1 MRSKYMKS
9 LGLGATCL
17 LAMSVPVAAN
27 TTETN
32 QSSDASGAQVSAT
45 QATSSEEI
53 TVTETNISSSAQT
66 DTSTAATEEPSV
78 SRRSAPET
86 EESSTTEASSVTS
99 STSITSTTTTQTESA
114 PATQAEATIEQAL
127 YRLYQPDLRVHL
139 YTKDANEY
147 AVLAGRGW
155 RQEGEA
161 WRFVSNQGE
170 PVYRLYQPD
179 LRVHLYTKDANEY
192 AVLAGRGWRQE
203 GEAFRS
209 HGNIPV
215 YRLYHPGLRVH
226 LYTKDANEYT
236 VLAGRGWRQEGIAFY
251 GLGSAGSS
259 TASNTPVAPQVAKKP
274 TGTVSIQNKNS
285 QNGNFDII
293 VSNVDSPLGVSSVL
307 VPVWSDEKGQDD
319 LVWYEAARQADGSYK
334 VSVQSK
340 NHGYSTGTYQ
350 VHLYLVQK
358 DGTKIGIS
366 PSTTTTVEI
375 KDTVP
380 KATVRIE
387 NIDRT
392 YGFFDVRITD
402 LYVPKGIESIQAAV
416 WADVGGQNDVQH
428 YEATKQSDGSYL
440 VPVRISNHKYEQGT
454 YNISLS
460 ITSQGQKY
468 NVAQANTLI
477 SYTKTEIPRF
487 IDVSSHNG
495 TLSVADYKTL
505 AANGISGV
513 VVKLSEAVS
522 YLNPYAEG
530 QVKNALAAG
539 LKVSVYHYSHFT
551 SKEEAKA
558 EAQYFVAAAKKLG
571 LPTSTLMVNDIE
583 EYATRKNINDNMKAW
598 EEEMRRLGYSNL
610 IHYTGASWLD
620 DNSLGVVGP
629 IQTSQFGMTNF
640 WVAQYPYSTM
650 TPAQAMSMSLHARTA
665 AWQYT
670 SKATL
675 LPGRSF
681 FDVNLDYT
689 NRFTK

>member
-32 QSSDASGAQVSAT
+32 QSSDAPGAQVSAT

-440 VPVRISNHKYEQGT
+440 VPVRISNHKYEQGN

-670 SKATL
+670 SKAEL

>member
-1 MRSKYMKS
+1 MT
-9 LGLGATCL
+9 L
-17 LAMSVPVAAN
+17 PVAAN
-27 TTETN
+27 TTETS
-32 QSSDASGAQVSAT
+32 QSSAVSETQVST
-45 QATSSEEI
+45 TEATSSEVS
-53 TVTETNISSSAQT
+53 TVAESSTNSSTQAQTET
-66 DTSTAATEEPSV
+66 STVATEEPRISFRSV
-78 SRRSAPET
+78 PDTEEGTAS
-86 EESSTTEASSVTS
+86 EESSTTSS
-99 STSITSTTTTQTESA
+99 STSIT
-114 PATQAEATIEQAL
+114 ATQPEATTVTQATVEQAL

-215 YRLYHPGLRVH
+215 YRLYQPDLRVH
-226 LYTKDANEYT
+226 LYTKDANEYA

-259 TASNTPVAPQVAKKP
+259 SAPNTPAAPQVEKKP
-274 TGTVSIQNKNS
+274 TGTVSVQNKNS

-340 NHGYSTGTYQ
+340 NHGYSTGVYQ
-350 VHLYLVQK
+350 VHLYLVQT
-358 DGTKIGIS
+358 DGTKIGVS

-402 LYVPKGIESIQAAV
+402 LYVPKGIESIQASV
-416 WADVGGQNDVQH
+416 WADVSGQNDVQH

-440 VPVRISNHKYEQGT
+440 VPVRISNHNYEQGN
-454 YNISLS
+454 YSISLS
-460 ITSQGQKY
+460 ITSQGQKH
-468 NVAQANTLI
+468 NVAQANASI
-477 SYTKTEIPRF
+477 SYTKSEIPRF

-583 EYATRKNINDNMKAW
+583 EHATRKNINENMKAW
-598 EEEMRRLGYSNL
+598 EEEMRHLGYSNL

-629 IQTSQFGMTNF
+629 IQTSQFGMSNF

-670 SKATL
+670 SKAEL

>member
-32 QSSDASGAQVSAT
+32 QSSDAPGAQVSAT

-53 TVTETNISSSAQT
+53 TVTETSISSSAQT

-440 VPVRISNHKYEQGT
+440 VPVRISNHKYEQGN

-468 NVAQANTLI
+468 NVAQANTSI

>member
-32 QSSDASGAQVSAT
+32 QSSDAPGAQVSAT

-99 STSITSTTTTQTESA
+99 STSITSTTTTA

-440 VPVRISNHKYEQGT
+440 VPVRISNHKYEQGN

-468 NVAQANTLI
+468 NVAQANTSI

>member
-32 QSSDASGAQVSAT
+32 QSSDVSGAQVSAT

-114 PATQAEATIEQAL
+114 PVTQAEATIEQAL

-192 AVLAGRGWRQE
+192 AILAGRGWRQE

-440 VPVRISNHKYEQGT
+440 VPVRISNHKYEQGN

>member
-32 QSSDASGAQVSAT
+32 QSSDAPGAQVSAT

-440 VPVRISNHKYEQGT
+440 VPVRISNHKYEQGN
-454 YNISLS
+454 YSISLS
-460 ITSQGQKY
+460 ITSQGQKH
-468 NVAQANTLI
+468 NVAQANTSI

>member
-66 DTSTAATEEPSV
+66 DTSTAATEEPSI

-147 AVLAGRGW
+147 VVLAGRGW

-259 TASNTPVAPQVAKKP
+259 TVSNTPVAPQVAKKP

-440 VPVRISNHKYEQGT
+440 VPVRISNHKYEQGN

-468 NVAQANTLI
+468 NVAQANTSI

>member
-32 QSSDASGAQVSAT
+32 QSSDVSGAQVSAT

-114 PATQAEATIEQAL
+114 PVTQAEATIEQAL

-440 VPVRISNHKYEQGT
+440 VPVRISNHKYEQGN

-551 SKEEAKA
+551 NKEEAKA

>member
-32 QSSDASGAQVSAT
+32 QSSDVSGAQVSAT

-114 PATQAEATIEQAL
+114 PVTQAEATIEQAL

-259 TASNTPVAPQVAKKP
+259 TASSTPVAPQVAKKP

-440 VPVRISNHKYEQGT
+440 VPVRISNHKYEQGN

>member
-9 LGLGATCL
+9 LSLGATCL
-17 LAMSVPVAAN
+17 LTMTLPVAAN
-27 TTETN
+27 TTETS
-32 QSSDASGAQVSAT
+32 QSSAVSETQVST
-45 QATSSEEI
+45 TEATSSEVSIVAESS
-53 TVTETNISSSAQT
+53 TSSSTQAQTET
-66 DTSTAATEEPSV
+66 STVATEEPSI
-78 SRRSAPET
+78 SFRSVPDTEEGAAT
-86 EESSTTEASSVTS
+86 EESSTTS
-99 STSITSTTTTQTESA
+99 STTSTTATQQEAATV
-114 PATQAEATIEQAL
+114 TQAEATVEQAL

-209 HGNIPV
+209 YGNIPV
-215 YRLYHPGLRVH
+215 YRLYQPDLRVH
-226 LYTKDANEYT
+226 LYTKDANEYA
-236 VLAGRGWRQEGIAFY
+236 VLAGRGWKQEGVAFY
-251 GLGSAGSS
+251 GLGSAGGSN
-259 TASNTPVAPQVAKKP
+259 ASNTPAAPQVEKKP

-285 QNGNFDII
+285 QNGTFDII
-293 VSNVDSPLGVSSVL
+293 VSNVDSPVGVNGVL
-307 VPVWSDEKGQDD
+307 VPVWSDENGQDD
-319 LVWYEAARQADGSYK
+319 LVWYEAVRQADGRHK
-334 VSVQSK
+334 VSVQAK
-340 NHGYSTGTYQ
+340 NHGFSTGTYQ
-350 VHLYLVQK
+350 IHLYLWQA
-358 DGTKIGIS
+358 DGTKVGVS

-375 KDTVP
+375 TDTVP
-380 KATVRIE
+380 KAAVRIE

-402 LYVPKGIESIQAAV
+402 LYVPKGIEAIQATV
-416 WADVGGQNDVQH
+416 WSDVNGKNDLQQ
-428 YEATKQSDGSYL
+428 YTATKQADGSYT
-440 VPVRISNHKYEQGT
+440 VPVRISNHKYEQGNYT
-454 YNISLS
+454 VSLS
-460 ITSQGQKY
+460 ITSQGQQHT
-468 NVAQANTLI
+468 VAQTSAAI

-558 EAQYFVAAAKKLG
+558 EAQYFVAAAKRLG
-571 LPTSTLMVNDIE
+571 LPTHTLMVNDIE
-583 EYATRKNINDNMKAW
+583 EHATRKNINENMKAW

-629 IQTSQFGMTNF
+629 IQTSQFGMSNF

-670 SKATL
+670 SKAEL

>member
-1 MRSKYMKS
+1 MRSKYIKS

-17 LAMSVPVAAN
+17 LTMTLPVAAN
-27 TTETN
+27 TTETS
-32 QSSDASGAQVSAT
+32 QSSAVSETQVST
-45 QATSSEEI
+45 TEATSSEVS
-53 TVTETNISSSAQT
+53 TVAESSTNSSTQAQTET
-66 DTSTAATEEPSV
+66 STVATEEPRISFRSV
-78 SRRSAPET
+78 PDTEEGAAT
-86 EESSTTEASSVTS
+86 EESSTTSS
-99 STSITSTTTTQTESA
+99 STSIT
-114 PATQAEATIEQAL
+114 ATQPEATTVTQATVEQAL

-215 YRLYHPGLRVH
+215 YRLYQPDLRVH
-226 LYTKDANEYT
+226 LYTKDANEYA

-259 TASNTPVAPQVAKKP
+259 SAPNTPAAPQVEKKP

-340 NHGYSTGTYQ
+340 NHGYSTGVYQ
-350 VHLYLVQK
+350 VHLYLVQT
-358 DGTKIGIS
+358 DGTKIGVS

-392 YGFFDVRITD
+392 YGFFDVRVTD
-402 LYVPKGIESIQAAV
+402 LYVPKGIESIQASV
-416 WADVGGQNDVQH
+416 WADVSGQNDIQH

-440 VPVRISNHKYEQGT
+440 VPVRISNHNYEQGN
-454 YNISLS
+454 YSISLS
-460 ITSQGQKY
+460 ITSQGQKHH
-468 NVAQANTLI
+468 VAQANTSI
-477 SYTKTEIPRF
+477 SYTKSEIPRF

-495 TLSVADYKTL
+495 TLSVADYKNL
-505 AANGISGV
+505 ATNGISGV

-583 EYATRKNINDNMKAW
+583 EQATRKNINENMKAW

-629 IQTSQFGMTNF
+629 IQTSQFGMSNF

-670 SKATL
+670 SKAEL

>member
-1 MRSKYMKS
+1 MRSKCIKS
-9 LGLGATCL
+9 LGVGATCL
-17 LAMSVPVAAN
+17 LAMSVPVVANAAE
-27 TTETN
+27 TSQSSAVSGTHVSTTQETSSGGIKVTESSTGSSIQTET
-32 QSSDASGAQVSAT
+32 
-45 QATSSEEI
+45 
-53 TVTETNISSSAQT
+53 
-66 DTSTAATEEPSV
+66 STTATEEPRISFRSV
-78 SRRSAPET
+78 PDAEEGAAT
-86 EESSTTEASSVTS
+86 EESSTTSS
-99 STSITSTTTTQTESA
+99 STSTT
-114 PATQAEATIEQAL
+114 ATQPEATTVTQATVEQAL

-236 VLAGRGWRQEGIAFY
+236 VLAGRGWRQEGVAFY

-259 TASNTPVAPQVAKKP
+259 TASNTPAAPQDAKKP

-307 VPVWSDEKGQDD
+307 VPVWSDEKDQDD

-358 DGTKIGIS
+358 DGTKIGVS
-366 PSTTTTVEI
+366 SSTTTTVEI
-375 KDTVP
+375 KDTIP

-416 WADVGGQNDVQH
+416 WADVSGQNDIQH

-440 VPVRISNHKYEQGT
+440 VPVRISNHKYEQGN
-454 YNISLS
+454 YSISLS
-460 ITSQGQKY
+460 ITSQGQKH
-468 NVAQANTLI
+468 NVAQANTSI

-583 EYATRKNINDNMKAW
+583 EQATRKNINENMKAW

>member
-32 QSSDASGAQVSAT
+32 QSSDVSGAQVSAT

-114 PATQAEATIEQAL
+114 PVTQAEATIEQAL

-440 VPVRISNHKYEQGT
+440 VPVRISNHKYEQGN

-468 NVAQANTLI
+468 NVAQANTSI

>member
-32 QSSDASGAQVSAT
+32 QSSDVSGAQVSAT

-114 PATQAEATIEQAL
+114 PVTQAEATIEQAL

-440 VPVRISNHKYEQGT
+440 VPVRISNHKYEQGN

>member
-1 MRSKYMKS
+1 MT
-9 LGLGATCL
+9 L
-17 LAMSVPVAAN
+17 PVAAN
-27 TTETN
+27 TTETS
-32 QSSDASGAQVSAT
+32 QSSAVSETQVST
-45 QATSSEEI
+45 TEATSSEVS
-53 TVTETNISSSAQT
+53 TVAESSTNSSTQAQTET
-66 DTSTAATEEPSV
+66 STVATEEPRISFRSV
-78 SRRSAPET
+78 PDTEEGAAT
-86 EESSTTEASSVTS
+86 EESSTTSS
-99 STSITSTTTTQTESA
+99 STSIT
-114 PATQAEATIEQAL
+114 ATQPEATTVTQATVEQAL

-215 YRLYHPGLRVH
+215 YRLYQPDLRVH
-226 LYTKDANEYT
+226 LYTKDANEYA

-259 TASNTPVAPQVAKKP
+259 SAPNTPAAPQVEKKP

-340 NHGYSTGTYQ
+340 NHGYSTGVYQ
-350 VHLYLVQK
+350 VHLYLVQT
-358 DGTKIGIS
+358 DGTKIGVS
-366 PSTTTTVEI
+366 PYTTTTVEI

-392 YGFFDVRITD
+392 YGFFDVRVTD
-402 LYVPKGIESIQAAV
+402 LYVPKGIESIQASV
-416 WADVGGQNDVQH
+416 WADVSGQNDVQH

-440 VPVRISNHKYEQGT
+440 VPVRISNHNYEQGN
-454 YNISLS
+454 YSISLS
-460 ITSQGQKY
+460 ITSQGQKH
-468 NVAQANTLI
+468 NVAQANASI
-477 SYTKTEIPRF
+477 SYTKSEIPRF

-583 EYATRKNINDNMKAW
+583 EHATRKNINENMKAW
-598 EEEMRRLGYSNL
+598 EEEMRHLGYSNL

-629 IQTSQFGMTNF
+629 IQTSQFGMSNF

-670 SKATL
+670 SKAEL

>member
-1 MRSKYMKS
+1 MRSKCIKS

-17 LAMSVPVAAN
+17 LAMSVPVVANAAE
-27 TTETN
+27 TSQSSAVSGTHVSTTQETSSGGIKVTESSTSSSIQTET
-32 QSSDASGAQVSAT
+32 
-45 QATSSEEI
+45 
-53 TVTETNISSSAQT
+53 
-66 DTSTAATEEPSV
+66 STTATEEPRISFRSV
-78 SRRSAPET
+78 PDAEEGAAT
-86 EESSTTEASSVTS
+86 EESSTTSS
-99 STSITSTTTTQTESA
+99 STSTT
-114 PATQAEATIEQAL
+114 ATQPEATTVTQATVEQAL

-236 VLAGRGWRQEGIAFY
+236 VLAGRGWRQEGVAFY
-251 GLGSAGSS
+251 GLGSAGGSN
-259 TASNTPVAPQVAKKP
+259 ASNTPAAPQDAKKP

-307 VPVWSDEKGQDD
+307 VPVWSDEKDQDD

-358 DGTKIGIS
+358 DGTKIGVS
-366 PSTTTTVEI
+366 SSTTTTVEI

-416 WADVGGQNDVQH
+416 WADVSGQNDIQH

-440 VPVRISNHKYEQGT
+440 VPVRISNHKYEQGN
-454 YNISLS
+454 YRISLS
-460 ITSQGQKY
+460 ITSQGQKH
-468 NVAQANTLI
+468 NVAQANTSI

-583 EYATRKNINDNMKAW
+583 EQATRKNINENMKAW

-629 IQTSQFGMTNF
+629 IQTNQFGMTNF

>member
-1 MRSKYMKS
+1 MRNKYMKS
-9 LGLGATCL
+9 FGLGAACL
-17 LAMSVPVAAN
+17 LTLAIPVAAN
-27 TTETN
+27 TTETI
-32 QSSDASGAQVSAT
+32 QSSAVLETQVSATLATSSDAS
-45 QATSSEEI
+45 
-53 TVTETNISSSAQT
+53 TVTESSTSSSTQT
-66 DTSTAATEEPSV
+66 QTSAVATEEPNISFRSV
-78 SRRSAPET
+78 P
-86 EESSTTEASSVTS
+86 EESSTAR
-99 STSITSTTTTQTESA
+99 STTSTTTTQPEAVT
-114 PATQAEATIEQAL
+114 ATQPEATVEQAL

-139 YTKDANEY
+139 YTKDTNEY
-147 AVLAGRGW
+147 TVLAGRGW

-179 LRVHLYTKDANEY
+179 LRVHLYTKDTNEY
-192 AVLAGRGWRQE
+192 TVLAGRGWRQE

-209 HGNIPV
+209 YGNIPV

-226 LYTKDANEYT
+226 LYTKDANEYA
-236 VLAGRGWRQEGIAFY
+236 VLADRGWRQEGVAFY
-251 GLGSAGSS
+251 GLGSVGGSN
-259 TASNTPVAPQVAKKP
+259 ASNTPAAPQDEKGP

-285 QNGNFDII
+285 QKGTFDVV
-293 VSNVDSPLGVSSVL
+293 VSNVHSPVGVSGVL
-307 VPVWSDEKGQDD
+307 VPVWSDVNGQDD
-319 LVWYEAARQADGSYK
+319 LVWYEAVRQADGQYK
-334 VSVQSK
+334 ISVQAK
-340 NHGYSTGTYQ
+340 DHAYSTGTYQ
-350 VHLYLVQK
+350 VHLYLVQA
-358 DGTKIGIS
+358 DGTKAGIS
-366 PSTTTTVEI
+366 PATTTTVEI
-375 KDTVP
+375 TDTVP
-380 KATVRIE
+380 KATVKIE

-402 LYVPKGIESIQAAV
+402 LYIPKGVESIQASV
-416 WADVGGQNDVQH
+416 WSDVNGQNDLRH
-428 YEATKQSDGSYL
+428 YSAIKQSDGSYT
-440 VPVRISNHKYEQGT
+440 VPVRISNHNYEQGNYT
-454 YNISLS
+454 VSLS
-460 ITSQGQKY
+460 ITSQGQKH
-468 NVAQANTLI
+468 NVAQTNASI

-495 TLSVADYKTL
+495 ALSVEDYRSL

-551 SKEEAKA
+551 SREEARA
-558 EAQYFVAAAKKLG
+558 EAQYFVAAAKRLG

-583 EYATRKNINDNMKAW
+583 EQATRKNINENMKAW

-620 DNSLGVVGP
+620 DNSLGIVGP
-629 IQTSQFGMTNF
+629 IQTGQFGMTNF

-650 TPAQAMSMSLHARTA
+650 TPAQAMSMSLHARAA

-689 NRFTK
+689 SRFTK

>member
-32 QSSDASGAQVSAT
+32 QSSDAPGAQVSAT

-440 VPVRISNHKYEQGT
+440 VPVRISNHKYEQGN

-468 NVAQANTLI
+468 NVAQANTSI

>member
-440 VPVRISNHKYEQGT
+440 VPVRISNHKYEQGN

>member
-358 DGTKIGIS
+358 DGTKIGVS

-440 VPVRISNHKYEQGT
+440 VPVRISNHKYEQGN

>member
-440 VPVRISNHKYEQGT
+440 VPVRISNHKYEQGN

-468 NVAQANTLI
+468 NVAQANTSI

>member
-32 QSSDASGAQVSAT
+32 QSSDVSGAQVSAT

-114 PATQAEATIEQAL
+114 PVTQAEATIEQAL

>member
-32 QSSDASGAQVSAT
+32 QSSDAPGAQVSAT